1 MTTSLDQQFYRIF
14 DYPIDASALGLKK
27 SEEDLEKQK
36 KLEGLRKDIGN
47 ELFNSLS
54 EEDKLFILETEG
66 MIDLGHKFTKKDFK
80 KVEKSLRE
88 DYEY

>member
-1 MTTSLDQQFYRIF
+1 MTTSLDQQFYRIS
-14 DYPIDASALGLKK
+14 DYFIDASTLDLKK
-27 SEEDLEKQK
+27 AEEDLEKQK
-36 KLEGLRKDIGN
+36 KLEGLRKDIGD

-66 MIDLGHKFTKKDFK
+66 MIDLGYKFTKKDFE